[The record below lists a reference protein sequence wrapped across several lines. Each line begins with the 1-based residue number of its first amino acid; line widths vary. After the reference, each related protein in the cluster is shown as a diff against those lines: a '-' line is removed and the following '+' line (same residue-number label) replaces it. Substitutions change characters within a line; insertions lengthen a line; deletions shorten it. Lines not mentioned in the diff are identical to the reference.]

1 MIRQRHLDLD
11 VVTAAQRRVRSI
23 FDGQRGGP
31 VYMGF
36 SGGKDSLAMA
46 HVVLDLAARR
56 EIDLGQLR
64 VEFVDEE
71 AIFPCV
77 DQIVH
82 DWRARFLLAGVARF
96 DWYALEVRHYSC
108 LNQLESDES
117 FICFDRYKAAVWVR
131 QPPAFAVRS
140 HPLLR
145 PRKDTYQQFLARVN
159 DGPHMIGLR
168 AGESMQRLYAIAWE
182 KGRGTVYKNRSY
194 PLWDWTDDDLWLYL
208 HRHHIGIPDAY
219 RFLYQLGVPRN
230 RLRISQFFSVDT
242 AYVLARIAEYY
253 PQLMERILLR
263 EPAAY
268 MVSLYWDSEMFRRRT
283 ARRRAMEAKVEGPA
297 IDYKARVFAMLRD
310 IPAHF
315 PTHHQQE
322 IARSY
327 RNVLLQMELTAD
339 DYRRIHDA
347 LIAGDPKARTRRS
360 IATQAKK
367 NRYDRNVAQ
376 GLRR

>member
-1 MIRQRHLDLD
+1 MIRQRALDID
-11 VVTAAQRRVRSI
+11 VVTAAQRRIRSL
-23 FDGQRGGP
+23 FAPGLP

-46 HVVLDLAARR
+46 HVVLGCALRG
-56 EIDLGQLR
+56 EINLGQLR
-64 VEFVDEE
+64 VEFIDEE

-77 DQIVH
+77 ERIVL
-82 DWRARFLLAGVARF
+82 DWREKFLGLGVRF
-96 DWYALEVRHYSC
+96 DWYCLEVRHYSC
-108 LNQLESDES
+108 LNQLENDES
-117 FICFDRYKAAVWVR
+117 FICFDRTKADVWVR
-131 QPPAFAVRS
+131 QPPSFAIRS

-145 PRKDTYQQFLARVN
+145 PRVDSYQQFLARVT

-168 AGESMQRLYAIAWE
+168 TGESMQRLYAVAWE
-182 KGRGTVYKNRSY
+182 KGRGTDYKNRAY
-194 PLWDWTDDDLWLYL
+194 PLYDWTDDDLWLYL
-208 HRHHIGIPDAY
+208 KTFNVEIPDAY
-219 RFLYQLGVPRN
+219 RYLYQLGVPRN

-253 PQLMERILLR
+253 PALMERILRR

-283 ARRRAMEAKVEGPA
+283 ARRRAMEAKVEAAP
-297 IDYKARVFAMLRD
+297 IDYKARVFTMLRD

-315 PTHHQQE
+315 PTHHAQE

-327 RNVLLQMELTAD
+327 RNVLLQMELSLD